1 MSVCSSGGD
10 RGESGVRSERRGM
23 AGLLRAPLFFCGT
36 HQAGRH
42 YLSDGRRSPQPPDTP
57 PAFARP
63 RAYLRGFVWLARQL
77 RGQWCAACGPARGAW
92 RFFLATIGGSGP
104 ECLRLAH
111 AHTLFRQL
119 LPSAFALGEVIKTH
133 SVQNVRRLGEL
144 NRRVINNLNAISPRV
159 EEV

>member
-1 MSVCSSGGD
+1 VGTGGKAECGASAEGWRDCSAL
-10 RGESGVRSERRGM
+10 RCFFAEHIRRGGIILVTD
-23 AGLLRAPLFFCGT
+23 AVVP
-36 HQAGRH
+36 
-42 YLSDGRRSPQPPDTP
+42 SPPDTP

-63 RAYLRGFVWLARQL
+63 RAYLRGFVWLALQL

>member
-1 MSVCSSGGD
+1 VTDAVVPSS
-10 RGESGVRSERRGM
+10 
-23 AGLLRAPLFFCGT
+23 
-36 HQAGRH
+36 
-42 YLSDGRRSPQPPDTP
+42 PDTP

-77 RGQWCAACGPARGAW
+77 RGQWCCTRRLAIFP
-92 RFFLATIGGSGP
+92 ATIGGSGP

-119 LPSAFALGEVIKTH
+119 LPSAFALGEVIQTH

-144 NRRVINNLNAISPRV
+144 NRRVINNLNSISPRV